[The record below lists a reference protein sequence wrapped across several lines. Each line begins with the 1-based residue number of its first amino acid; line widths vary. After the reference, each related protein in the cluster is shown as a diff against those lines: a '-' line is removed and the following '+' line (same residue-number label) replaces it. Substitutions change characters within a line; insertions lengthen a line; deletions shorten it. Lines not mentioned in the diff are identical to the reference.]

1 LNYFFKVVSVRGYKI
16 GNCGSETSWE
26 KEAEYK
32 FRAIADGSAA
42 AIGETDR

>member
-1 LNYFFKVVSVRGYKI
+1 LNYFLKVVSVREYKS
-16 GNCGSETSWE
+16 GNCGSESSWE

-32 FRAIADGSAA
+32 FRAIADGSVA